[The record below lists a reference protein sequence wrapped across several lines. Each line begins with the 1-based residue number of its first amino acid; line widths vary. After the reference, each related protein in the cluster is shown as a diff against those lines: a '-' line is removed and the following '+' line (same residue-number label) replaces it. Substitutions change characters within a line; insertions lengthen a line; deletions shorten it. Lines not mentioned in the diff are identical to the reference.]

1 MKVDLFNQKNEKIGQ
16 VDLPDNIFRVR
27 WNPALVHQALI
38 AQMSNRRQAWA
49 HTKDRSEVRGGGKK
63 PWRQK
68 GTGRARHG
76 SIRSPLWIGGG
87 VTFGPR
93 KEKDYSKKINKKMRQ
108 KAVFSV
114 LSKKLQDDGLKIVDS
129 LKIETLKTK
138 VMAEIL
144 KNLIKKPFNALI
156 IPSSDQSKIK
166 KIVSNIKNIN
176 AISPFSL
183 NVYDLLR
190 YKNIILE
197 KEAIKEIEKHYNKTN
212 NKTNN
217 ATF

>member
-212 NKTNN
+212 N

>member
-49 HTKDRSEVRGGGKK
+49 HTKDRSEVRGGGRK

-176 AISPFSL
+176 VISPLSL

-212 NKTNN
+212 N